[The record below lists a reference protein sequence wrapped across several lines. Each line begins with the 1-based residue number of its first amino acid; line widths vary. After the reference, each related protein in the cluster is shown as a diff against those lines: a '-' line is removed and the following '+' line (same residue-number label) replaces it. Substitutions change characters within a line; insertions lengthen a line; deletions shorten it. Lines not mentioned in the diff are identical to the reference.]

1 MKTWFWI
8 LGWSLSILTITGN
21 GFIIFLV
28 FNKRQLRTKTN
39 AFVFSLAVADFFV
52 GMSAVPSL
60 FFCEMATGCN
70 SQAFLSDGMD
80 FVRWPFVYASVMNLC
95 SLVLDRYMAVVRP
108 LKYLTFMK
116 RGRVIQMLCLSWA
129 VPVTFLMIICLVWR
143 ISTIPLVFHVFV
155 WLLMLFFEFSPCLI
169 MIFCFI
175 SMLRVVWK
183 HDQAARTLA
192 KQIRFNHKVFFKG
205 HERSA
210 VIMMAIVIGLFLL
223 CYAFYL
229 RCSFVL
235 IFNDHEPCDDQEYK
249 IPLLE
254 INSAINPVAYACFK
268 RDIKKE
274 IKRRL
279 CCRSIAEKRNK
290 IEPVNVDNCF
300 TLESKLGKEYF
311 SSGLPL

>member
-1 MKTWFWI
+1 MHAWFWI
-8 LGWSLSILTITGN
+8 LNWSLSILAITGN
-21 GFIIFLV
+21 GIIIFLV
-28 FNKRQLRTKTN
+28 LSKRQLRTKTN
-39 AFVFSLAVADFFV
+39 AFVVSLAVADLLV

-60 FFCEMATGCN
+60 FFCELATGCN
-70 SQAFLSDGMD
+70 SQAFLADGMD

-95 SLVLDRYMAVVRP
+95 SLVLDRYIAVVNP

-116 RGRVIQMLCLSWA
+116 CSRITQILCLSWA
-129 VPVTFLMIICLVWR
+129 VPVSILMTMCLVWR
-143 ISTIPLVFHVFV
+143 ISTIPFVFHVFV
-155 WLLMLFFEFSPCLI
+155 WLITLFFEVLPCLI
-169 MIFCFI
+169 MIFCFL

-183 HDQAARTLA
+183 HDQTARTLA
-192 KQIRFNHKVFFKG
+192 KQLRFNHKVFFKG

-210 VIMMAIVIGLFLL
+210 VITMAIVISLFLL

-235 IFNDHEPCDDQEYK
+235 LFSTGQSCDDQEYK

-274 IKRRL
+274 IKRLL
-279 CCRSIAEKRNK
+279 CYRTIIGKLKK
-290 IEPVNVDNCF
+290 IELVNTPNCF
-300 TLESKLGKEYF
+300 TLESRVVQEYF
-311 SSGLPL
+311 PSG